1 MLKKICDFDTDK
13 KKPIFY
19 CEKCNYEGKT
29 KFLFNQHCKT
39 KKHQKTEC
47 SKMLKKYAR
56 PYICNCGHKYT
67 HIQSF
72 NRHKKNCIKQNVIIQ
87 NTDDNKDLKILISTL
102 VNQNQNIL
110 LENKEMREMVKD
122 MIPKIGNNNNNT
134 TINKFNLNLFLNEEC
149 KDAINLTDFVETLKL
164 EFEDLDNTREKGY
177 ITGITNIF
185 VRGLRQLDFNKRPI
199 HCSDLKR
206 EVLYVKDN
214 NIWEKDSNEKDKLK
228 KALAVVSK
236 RQINKIKEWEKNY
249 PNWDQT
255 EQGTA
260 NYIDMIKSLTQYTD
274 SDNENKIIKTIV
286 KEVIID
292 K

>member
-1 MLKKICDFDTDK
+1 
-13 KKPIFY
+13 
-19 CEKCNYEGKT
+19 
-29 KFLFNQHCKT
+29 
-39 KKHQKTEC
+39 
-47 SKMLKKYAR
+47 
-56 PYICNCGHKYT
+56 
-67 HIQSF
+67 
-72 NRHKKNCIKQNVIIQ
+72 
-87 NTDDNKDLKILISTL
+87 
-102 VNQNQNIL
+102 
-110 LENKEMREMVKD
+110 MREMVKD

>member
-1 MLKKICDFDTDK
+1 
-13 KKPIFY
+13 
-19 CEKCNYEGKT
+19 
-29 KFLFNQHCKT
+29 
-39 KKHQKTEC
+39 
-47 SKMLKKYAR
+47 MLKKYAR

-122 MIPKIGNNNNNT
+122 IIPKIGNNNNNT

-249 PNWDQT
+249 PNWDKT